1 MVAGHLTLKNG
12 RYYAVLNYRNAG
24 GQRKTKWIAL
34 GLPEKGNKRKAEAEL
49 AKLRAEFEPPKEV
62 GDLSSDMLFADY
74 LLEWLEIAKGRL
86 AVATY
91 SSYAAMI
98 KMPVGPYFRQRN
110 LTLRELEARHLQ
122 MFYSEMLRKVKPN
135 TVIHY
140 HAIIHSALKYAVKT
154 DMLIQNVA
162 DKVDR
167 PRKNSFQPVFLSAE
181 EMQKMFEALRGTKLE
196 LPVLVAAFY
205 GFRRGEV
212 LGLKW
217 DAIDFER
224 GTISVI
230 RTVTTITLDGKQAEI
245 EQQSAK
251 TKSSLRTLPLIG
263 SFREYFMQV
272 KEAQELNKQV
282 CGNCYNYEYDG
293 FVFVDELGE
302 RMRVEY
308 LTNAF
313 PKFLESHGLRRMR
326 FHDLRHPYVKHTT
339 KIFSLRL
346 MDSQAQA
353 YPDAR
358 RKTRGACQL
367 HRGGQNRSSVR
378 PLCNRKRFS

>member
-1 MVAGHLTLKNG
+1 MVSGHLQVKKG
-12 RYYAVLNYRNAG
+12 YYYAVLSFYDSKNKRHVKYIS
-24 GQRKTKWIAL
+24 T

-49 AKLRAEFEPPKEV
+49 VKIRNAFEPPAEI
-62 GDLSSDMLFADY
+62 GELCSNMLFADY

-205 GFRRGEV
+205 GFCRGEV
-212 LGLKW
+212 L
-217 DAIDFER
+217 D
-224 GTISVI
+224 
-230 RTVTTITLDGKQAEI
+230 
-245 EQQSAK
+245 
-251 TKSSLRTLPLIG
+251 
-263 SFREYFMQV
+263 
-272 KEAQELNKQV
+272 
-282 CGNCYNYEYDG
+282 
-293 FVFVDELGE
+293 
-302 RMRVEY
+302 
-308 LTNAF
+308 
-313 PKFLESHGLRRMR
+313 
-326 FHDLRHPYVKHTT
+326 
-339 KIFSLRL
+339 
-346 MDSQAQA
+346 
-353 YPDAR
+353 
-358 RKTRGACQL
+358 
-367 HRGGQNRSSVR
+367 
-378 PLCNRKRFS
+378 